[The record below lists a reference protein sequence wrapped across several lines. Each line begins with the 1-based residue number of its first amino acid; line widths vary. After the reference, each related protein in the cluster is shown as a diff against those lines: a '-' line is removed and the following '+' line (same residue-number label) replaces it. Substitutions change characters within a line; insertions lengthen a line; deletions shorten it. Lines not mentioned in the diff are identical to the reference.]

1 MLPVICCAFLRTG
14 LKKVSLVFKWKSVY
28 SSYFNI
34 DFGVRQGSILS
45 PHLFAIY
52 INDIANRFGINRRAF
67 IVLYAADIFLV
78 APSLTELQSLFKIS
92 GIELAWLDICIN
104 MNKSCC
110 MRIGNRFNSHCVAY
124 ISPQWNLEC
133 TH

>member
-78 APSLTELQSLFKIS
+78 APSLTELQALFKVCELDLAACMAIDIS
-92 GIELAWLDICIN
+92 VNIN
-104 MNKSCC
+104 NGTAIAVG
-110 MRIGNRFNSHCVAY
+110 RAHQRLIAPLY
-124 ISPQWNLEC
+124 A
-133 TH
+133 